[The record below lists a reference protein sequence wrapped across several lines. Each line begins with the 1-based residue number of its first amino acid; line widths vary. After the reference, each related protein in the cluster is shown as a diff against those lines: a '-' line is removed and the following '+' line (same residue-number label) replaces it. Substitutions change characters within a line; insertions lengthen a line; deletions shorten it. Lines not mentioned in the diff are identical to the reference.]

1 LERKNNKGG
10 RLEIKN
16 MENWLNDILVE
27 YCYKQKFDMTIT
39 HPALKKF
46 MIDRNCL
53 LSKGLGHDQID
64 RIYRS
69 LFVYSIGFN
78 KLLEELSSN
87 RDAQSIR
94 KTLWRVY
101 ANLLEYCAKGEFETM
116 LVNIQ
121 HDRDEDMKKMR

>member
-1 LERKNNKGG
+1 
-10 RLEIKN
+10 